1 MIMKNIEL
9 LRNRAKQLMN
19 TECDFIDSIDVVLT
33 KDEKYGWADGKRLG
47 KYDPFKKCIT
57 LYDVF
62 ANSSMPQI
70 VADSIF
76 PTYMHELTHA
86 YQHRYCGT
94 ILYLLALGLARPLL
108 QKHARQ
114 IEDSFY
120 K

>member
-1 MIMKNIEL
+1 MNPVEL
-9 LRNRAKQLMN
+9 IKNRAKQLMQSQA
-19 TECDFIDSIDVVLT
+19 EYIDSIQIVLT
-33 KDEKYGWADGKRLG
+33 DDKDYGFKDGQKLG
-47 KYDPFKKCIT
+47 KYSPFRKRIT
-57 LYDVF
+57 LYNAFKNYNDIQLGMDV
-62 ANSSMPQI
+62 
-70 VADSIF
+70 IF

-86 YQHRYCGT
+86 LQHKYCGT